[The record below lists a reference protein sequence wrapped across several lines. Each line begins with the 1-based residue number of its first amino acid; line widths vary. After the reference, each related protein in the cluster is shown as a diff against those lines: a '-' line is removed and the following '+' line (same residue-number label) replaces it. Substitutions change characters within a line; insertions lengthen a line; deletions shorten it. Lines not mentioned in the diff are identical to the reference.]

1 MRNFSSSSVIELT
14 SKKNFSFR
22 ETFEELSRIT
32 KLTDE
37 FENSS
42 KFEGIS
48 KKKVSSFENM
58 IKI

>member
-42 KFEGIS
+42 KFERIS

>member
-42 KFEGIS
+42 KFERIS

-58 IKI
+58 IKF